1 MKYLVLLFA
10 LGAGA
15 CTTVKL
21 SVPSAFKDQAS
32 AFHVKGA
39 RSNKMAY
46 AGYRT
51 SRIKRGFHVIY
62 PGFSW
67 DFTLENLLLNKIGID
82 KDVSIVKEKARF
94 RYVLFED
101 DTKIEVYGREKSSK
115 RTTGFAFTHVP
126 GPFNSFESTDE
137 YNYIFSAVI
146 KTDTAAV
153 TGKWQLVMS
162 NVWEREEDP
171 VQSIFSF
178 LQSNDRGFATNT
190 VDSIFIKPI
199 SIKNAEGKNGQ
210 KGILPFKML
219 SGYELATADGV
230 IAIIDLIGR
239 NVWVYNELNRKERLM
254 VAGITTAL
262 FARKVNTNW

>member
-15 CTTVKL
+15 CTSVKL
-21 SVPSAFKDQAS
+21 SIPSTFKDQAS

-39 RSNKMAY
+39 RNNKMAY
-46 AGYRT
+46 AGYHT
-51 SRIKRGFHVIY
+51 TRIKRGFHVIY
-62 PGFSW
+62 PGWSW
-67 DFTLENLLLNKIGID
+67 GFIPENLLLNKFGID
-82 KDVSIVKEKARF
+82 KDVSVEKEKARF
-94 RYVLFED
+94 RYVLFDD

-115 RTTGFAFTHVP
+115 RTTGYTFTRVP
-126 GPFNSFESTDE
+126 GPFNSFESPDE
-137 YNYIFSAVI
+137 YKYIFSVVI

-162 NVWEREEDP
+162 NAWEREDDP
-171 VQSIFSF
+171 IQSIFSF
-178 LQSNDRGFATNT
+178 LQSNDYGYATNT

-199 SIKNAEGKNGQ
+199 SINNAEGKNGQ
-210 KGILPFKML
+210 KGTMLFKIL

-262 FARKVNTNW
+262 FARKVKTHW